1 MSTKKVE
8 LTPSTQIK
16 RPRGRPPL
24 SGNKRKASDGM
35 MLMPTIQNHPI
46 PNKPYTTIQ
55 SANAQHNKT
64 VQTHST
70 TSLKEP
76 KHTHINKQHTHS
88 HHTFTN
94 LLNDPT
100 TTDTKTTRINYPI
113 HKIFTHLLIDDPISL
128 NTLHTLFP
136 DIPKDVISTA
146 LEVLQVLGFVSRL
159 KSTTLS
165 GSESTVYTIKGNN
178 KGTEAVDMNKIS
190 HIIHEKL
197 DNINRIK
204 ARIAALEVG
213 YNYDPLRL

>member
-1 MSTKKVE
+1 MSTKKIE
-8 LTPSTQIK
+8 LTPSTQVK

-35 MLMPTIQNHPI
+35 MLIPTIQNHPI
-46 PNKPYTTIQ
+46 PNKPYTTTQ
-55 SANAQHNKT
+55 SINSQHNKT
-64 VQTHST
+64 VQTQST
-70 TSLKEP
+70 STSSLKES
-76 KHTHINKQHTHS
+76 KHTHTSKQHTHS
-88 HHTFTN
+88 HHTLAN
-94 LLNDPT
+94 LLNDPS

-113 HKIFTHLLIDDPISL
+113 YKIFTHLLIDDPISL
-128 NTLHTLFP
+128 NTLHTLFS
-136 DIPKDVISTA
+136 DIPKDVISTT

-165 GSESTVYTIKGNN
+165 GSESTVYTIKGNH
-178 KGTEAVDMNKIS
+178 KGTEAVDINKIS

-213 YNYDPLRL
+213 HNYDPL